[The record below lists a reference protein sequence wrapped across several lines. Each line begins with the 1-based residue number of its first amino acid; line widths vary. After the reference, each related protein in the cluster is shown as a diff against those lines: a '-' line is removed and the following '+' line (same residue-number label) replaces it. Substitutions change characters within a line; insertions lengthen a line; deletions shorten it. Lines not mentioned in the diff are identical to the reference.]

1 MWECLLEITFERS
14 QDKIDFGRVSGS
26 ILGGFGL
33 HFGRFFGAKS
43 EKVTLQSELTSKP
56 KKNTLKSHAGI
67 PEKSWVTGW
76 SGPKRFRSRRSR
88 RGDPGEA
95 IQERRSRRGDPG
107 EAIQER

>member
-1 MWECLLEITFERS
+1 M
-14 QDKIDFGRVSGS
+14 GS

-33 HFGRFFGAKS
+33 HFGRFFGVKS
-43 EKVTLQSELTSKP
+43 EKVALESELKSKP
-56 KKNTLKSHAGI
+56 KKKTLKSHATI
-67 PEKSWVTGW
+67 PGKSWVTGW

-107 EAIQER
+107 EDRKRGAHCPHETPSATSAVADPKI